1 MGIQGT
7 LQLTKVVSINID
19 TFDYLHTGLSNEIAL
34 NHQQVDATIAA
45 SNAQSMSF
53 ISLDHD
59 FTTGIVQWTAEYVAD
74 VKAKGYKFV
83 TVAECLGDSQMY
95 RD

>member
-1 MGIQGT
+1 MHLI
-7 LQLTKVVSINID
+7 KVVSINID
-19 TFDYLHTGLSNEIAL
+19 TFDYLHTGLSIKIVL

-45 SNAQSMSF
+45 SDAQSMSF
-53 ISLDHD
+53 ISLGHD
-59 FTTGIVQWTAEYVAD
+59 FTTEIIRWLQEYVAE
-74 VKAKGYKFV
+74 VKTKGYILV